1 VSNVNVSIKGSWQ
14 GYLYARPALFLVT
27 AIVYF
32 GIGANVVFSTWDW
45 NGISR
50 NPEVVGFDNY
60 LKLLADP
67 VFWQAVRNTLLFSI
81 IVVFV
86 QMILGLVL
94 ALAVRTRVVG
104 RNLLRTVIFIP
115 VVLSGAVVA
124 TSFRQLLAPDGAVNE
139 LLEWM
144 GVISEPVAWLSNPS
158 TALFVLAVVNI
169 WQFTGYSFVIYDA
182 AIGQIDPHLIEA
194 ATVDG
199 ATTVQLTRYVISP
212 LLAGTHLILIV
223 LGFIGGF
230 KTFELVFLT
239 TGGGPGTS
247 TEFLSTYIYR
257 QGITQFHAGYGAALS
272 IALAVVALVFAVLQ
286 IRLTQGGAKQR

>member
-1 VSNVNVSIKGSWQ
+1 VSNVTVKGSWQ
-14 GYLYARPALFLVT
+14 GYIYALPALVLVT

-32 GIGANVVFSTWDW
+32 GIGANLVFSTWDW
-45 NGISR
+45 NGISP
-50 NPEVVGFDNY
+50 NPGSVGFDNY
-60 LKLLADP
+60 LKMFADP
-67 VFWQAVRNTLLFSI
+67 VFWQAIRNTLIFSI
-81 IVVFV
+81 IVVFA
-86 QMILGLVL
+86 QMLLGLVL
-94 ALAVRTRVVG
+94 ALAVRVRVVG
-104 RNLLRTVIFIP
+104 RNLLRTMIFVP

-124 TSFRQLLAPDGAVNE
+124 TSFRQLLAPAGPINQ
-139 LLEWM
+139 LLETL
-144 GVISEPVAWLSNPS
+144 GIISQPIAWLANPS
-158 TALFVLAVVNI
+158 TALLVLAAVNI

-199 ATTVQLTRYVISP
+199 ATILQLTRYVISP
-212 LLAGTHLILIV
+212 LLTGTHLILIV

-272 IALAVVALVFAVLQ
+272 IALAVVALIFAVLQ
-286 IRLTQGGAKQR
+286 IRLTQGGDPRR

>member
-1 VSNVNVSIKGSWQ
+1 MSNVRVKGSWQ
-14 GYLYARPALFLVT
+14 GYLYAFPALFLVSV
-27 AIVYF
+27 IVYF

-86 QMILGLVL
+86 QMALGLVL

-124 TSFRQLLAPDGAVNE
+124 TSFRQLLAPDGAINQ
-139 LLEWM
+139 LLETL
-144 GVISEPVAWLSNPS
+144 GLISQPVAWLSNPS

-212 LLAGTHLILIV
+212 LLSGTHLILIV

-272 IALAVVALVFAVLQ
+272 IALALVALVFAVLQ
-286 IRLTQGGAKQR
+286 IRLTQGGGKQR